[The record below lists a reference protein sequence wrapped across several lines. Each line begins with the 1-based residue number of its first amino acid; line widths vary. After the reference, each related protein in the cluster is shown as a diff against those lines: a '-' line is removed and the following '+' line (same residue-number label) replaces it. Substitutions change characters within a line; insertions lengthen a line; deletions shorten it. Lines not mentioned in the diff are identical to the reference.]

1 MEVIEIITAFV
12 LSLSFLLLIWTIKG
26 FLLRPTV
33 CERSPKATIILTA
46 DEKTKDIE
54 STVAGLRWL
63 KQNGQLNADILI
75 VDAGMEYETAE
86 IAMSLSRRDSSIRVC
101 SPDEIAN
108 IITRGIANGAKR

>member
-1 MEVIEIITAFV
+1 MEEIEIITAFV

-33 CERSPKATIILTA
+33 CGRSSKATIILTA
-46 DEKTKDIE
+46 NEETKDIE
-54 STVAGLRWL
+54 STIAGLHWL

-86 IAMSLSRRDSSIRVC
+86 IALSISRRDSSIRVC

-108 IITRGIANGAKR
+108 IIIRGIANGAKR